1 MISTTDADL
10 QNELE
15 GLKYEIQVAKSK
27 LPDYAS
33 RQSNTEKEK
42 ALIYCLTRA
51 IELSE
56 GCEICAKENL
66 LTPQYLLTRG
76 LLESLIWVC
85 WITKSN
91 ENAQIFSDTARNENK
106 RLARKNLETGTG
118 KVVDKVT
125 NENKT
130 QELLKSEWVKDIRPR
145 LTIGKAAKDVGLDKL
160 YTELYGFLSIFAH
173 GIMIETH
180 ANTKDDMV
188 DVLAS
193 ASVFME
199 CVNLVVKNWITNR
212 KQTPVKDLF
221 AILEQPN
228 LQ

>member
-1 MISTTDADL
+1 MMSATDADL

-15 GLKYEIQVAKSK
+15 GLKYEIKVAKSN
-27 LPDYAS
+27 LPDYTS

-85 WITKSN
+85 WIAKSN
-91 ENAQIFSDTARNENK
+91 ENAQIFSDTARNEIK
-106 RLARKNLETGTG
+106 RLARKNLETGHG

-130 QELLKSEWVKDIRPR
+130 RELINSEWVKDIRPR
-145 LTIGKAAKDVGLDKL
+145 LRIEGGGKRCRIG
-160 YTELYGFLSIFAH
+160 
-173 GIMIETH
+173 
-180 ANTKDDMV
+180 
-188 DVLAS
+188 
-193 ASVFME
+193 
-199 CVNLVVKNWITNR
+199 
-212 KQTPVKDLF
+212 
-221 AILEQPN
+221 
-228 LQ
+228 